1 VVDEEL
7 NLVSIETTNARKEK
21 DWPVKDA
28 KQLFHLKAGTKHG
41 VLRPGCVSQRLH
53 RYRQEK
59 R

>member
-28 KQLFHLKAGTKHG
+28 KQLFRAVAGGPAKSAST
-41 VLRPGCVSQRLH
+41 
-53 RYRQEK
+53 E
-59 R
+59 